1 MSRRP
6 QIPDHLPEQRR
17 ELLRRLVKAPLD
29 PFVQKPEQT
38 VGIEPGFAALH
49 RIVAVLG
56 LHDLVKGVIYAD
68 LQRRRF
74 FAETT

>member
-6 QIPDHLPEQRR
+6 QILDHLPEQRR

-29 PFVQKPEQT
+29 PFVQN

-56 LHDLVKGVIYAD
+56 LHDLVKGVIYAG